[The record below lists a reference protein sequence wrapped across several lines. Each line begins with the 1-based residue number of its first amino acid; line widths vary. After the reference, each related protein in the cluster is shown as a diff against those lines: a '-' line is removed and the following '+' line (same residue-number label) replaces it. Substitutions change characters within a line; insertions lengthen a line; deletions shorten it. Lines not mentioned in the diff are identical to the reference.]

1 MTGLFFPAYPLTER
15 SDSQVRSS
23 ERFYSVHTK
32 GKVIFLKANELKL
45 GKTLQIYGL
54 TDPREEQSMNMKSH
68 LNILAYATSLGLLM
82 TGQAVSQE
90 RVLKVTNWGEYIG
103 EETIANFEK
112 EYGIKVIYDAY
123 DSSESID
130 AKLLAGSSGYDVV
143 SHSGGDTARLIK
155 AGIVAPLD
163 MSKLDN
169 IKNMSPEI
177 MSQLGSDWD
186 PGNQHFIPYMW
197 GTHGVTYN
205 KELVLATNPDAQI
218 GSMSMVFDPV
228 QMKELAKCGVSL
240 LDSPGDIIPMALA
253 HLGLDPNSTNKEDY
267 AKVGEMLAK
276 IRPYVKTFDNYAYQR
291 MPQKEFCVA
300 VTWGPDGLL
309 AMSGAVEANTG
320 VVLDFYLPEGEGK
333 AQLWIDG
340 WLIPS
345 DAQNIEDAH
354 LFLNYMMRPDVAA
367 ADSNF
372 TWYATANV
380 PGKAQVDVDVTSS
393 PAAYPTSDQVA
404 KMYTTAVL
412 PPKIERLQTRT
423 WTNFKAGE

>member
-1 MTGLFFPAYPLTER
+1 MI
-15 SDSQVRSS
+15 
-23 ERFYSVHTK
+23 K
-32 GKVIFLKANELKL
+32 
-45 GKTLQIYGL
+45 
-54 TDPREEQSMNMKSH
+54 KSH
-68 LNILAYATSLGLLM
+68 LNILAYATGLGLLM
-82 TGQAVSQE
+82 AGQAVAEE

-123 DSSESID
+123 DSAESID

-163 MSKLDN
+163 VSKLDN
-169 IKNMSPEI
+169 VKNMDPAI
-177 MSQLGSDWD
+177 MAQLAADWD

-205 KELVLATNPDAQI
+205 KDLVLATNPDAEI
-218 GSMSMVFDPV
+218 GSMDMIFDAA

-267 AKVGEMLAK
+267 AKVGEMLAE

-291 MPQKEFCVA
+291 MPQKVFVVA
-300 VTWGPDGLL
+300 VTWGPDGIL
-309 AMSGAVEANTG
+309 AMSGAVEADTG
-320 VVLDFYLPEGEGK
+320 VVLDFFLPEGQGK
-333 AQLWIDG
+333 SQLWIDG
-340 WLIPS
+340 WLIPA
-345 DAQNIEDAH
+345 DAKNIDDAH
-354 LFLNYMMRPDVAA
+354 LFLNYMMRPEVAA
-367 ADSNF
+367 GDSNF

-380 PGKAQVDVDVTSS
+380 PGKAQVDEDVTSS
-393 PAAYPTSDQVA
+393 PAAYPTSEQVA

-412 PPKIERLQTRT
+412 PPKVERLQTRT
-423 WTNFKAGE
+423 WTDFKAGE